1 MIGRVNF
8 LYLRRLE
15 LINFR
20 NFNRQVIEPGIFIN
34 LLVGDNAQ
42 GKTNL
47 LEAIYFACT
56 GRSFRTV
63 KEKEIINRERDYACV
78 KCRLET
84 ERRNIDLK
92 AVLHPGKKSINI
104 NGVSARGFPL
114 GWPGVVLFTPDD
126 LRIIKGSPQE
136 RRRFF
141 DLEVGPF
148 HPGYSHYLSRYNKII
163 TQRNILL
170 KEVRARK
177 AKSELLNAWNDQLCG
192 YGAKILFLRIYLLKK
207 FYPFVK
213 ELHRQLTGG
222 KEEINLNYLSS
233 LNIDG
238 ATTEEAIYHRLSQ
251 ALPRIRNEEIG
262 RAQTLIGP
270 HRDDFSIMING
281 ADARIYGSRGQVRTI
296 ILGFK
301 ISLVMLWYQEI
312 SEYPVLLMDDVM
324 FELDKE
330 RRRLILKSMGGKV
343 QTFITA
349 TSEQDLDQKTILRK
363 NIYRV
368 ADGKIID

>member
-1 MIGRVNF
+1 
-8 LYLRRLE
+8 LYVRRLE

-20 NFNRQVIEPGIFIN
+20 NFSRQIIKPGNIFN
-34 LLVGDNAQ
+34 MFVGNNAQ

-63 KEKEIINRERDYACV
+63 KEKEVINRGCDYACV
-78 KCRLET
+78 KCQLET
-84 ERRNIDLK
+84 ERRSIDLK
-92 AVLHPGKKSINI
+92 TVLYPGKKSINV
-104 NGVSARGFPL
+104 NGVATRGFPL

-126 LRIIKGSPQE
+126 LRIIKGSPHE

-141 DLEVGPF
+141 DHEVGPF
-148 HPGYSHYLSRYNKII
+148 YPGYDHYLSRYNKII
-163 TQRNILL
+163 SQRNILL
-170 KEVRARK
+170 KEIRARK
-177 AKSELLNAWNDQLCG
+177 ANSELLNAWNDQFCV
-192 YGAKILFLRIYLLKK
+192 YGAKILFLRINLLKK
-207 FYPFVK
+207 FYPHVK

-233 LNIDG
+233 LKIEG
-238 ATTEEAIYHRLSQ
+238 AITEEAIYHRLSQ
-251 ALPRIRNEEIG
+251 ALPRLRNEEID

-270 HRDDFSIMING
+270 HRDDFAIMING

-296 ILGFK
+296 VLTFK
-301 ISLVMLWYQEI
+301 ISLVRFWYQELGD
-312 SEYPVLLMDDVM
+312 YPVMLMDDVL
-324 FELDKE
+324 FELDEE
-330 RRRLILKSMGGKV
+330 RRRMILKSMGSKV

-349 TSEQDLDQKTILRK
+349 TNEQDLAQEPVSNK

-368 ADGKIID
+368 AEGKIID